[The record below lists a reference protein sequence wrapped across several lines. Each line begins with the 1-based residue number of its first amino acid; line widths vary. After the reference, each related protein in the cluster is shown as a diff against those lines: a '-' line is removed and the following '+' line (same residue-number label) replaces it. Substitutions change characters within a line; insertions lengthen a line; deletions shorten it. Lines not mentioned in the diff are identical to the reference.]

1 MPWTNILAHF
11 TFLDQIALGV
21 LVASW
26 LGIGLIIENPPKS
39 RPSVSR
45 LMGFYRREWM
55 RQFVDRGTRVFDAQ
69 IISNLRQS
77 TAFFASTSMIAIGGL
92 LALLGNTDRVAGI
105 AKDLTQTA
113 ANVIV
118 IEVKLTVIVIFLANA
133 FLKFVW
139 SHRLFGYCAI
149 LMASVPNSASDPA
162 ALPRAEK
169 AAAINVTASR
179 SFNRALRSVY
189 FGMACLAWL
198 FGAKALIGSAL
209 ITLIVLGRR
218 EFASHSREALTK
230 LPR

>member
-1 MPWTNILAHF
+1 MHWTNILSHF
-11 TFLDQIALGV
+11 EFLDQIALGL

-26 LGIGLIIENPPKS
+26 IGIGLIIENPPKS
-39 RPSVSR
+39 RPSVSK

-55 RQFVDRGTRVFDAQ
+55 RLLVDRDTRVFDAQ
-69 IISNLRQS
+69 IIGNLRQS

-105 AKDLTQTA
+105 ANDLTQST
-113 ANVIV
+113 ANVVV
-118 IEVKLTVIVIFLANA
+118 IEVKLTVIIILLANA

-149 LMASVPNSASDPA
+149 LMASVPNDPSDPA
-162 ALPRAEK
+162 AIPRAEK

-198 FGAKALIGSAL
+198 FGATALIAAAL
-209 ITLIVLGRR
+209 ITMVVLGRR
-218 EFASHSREALTK
+218 EFASHSREALTR